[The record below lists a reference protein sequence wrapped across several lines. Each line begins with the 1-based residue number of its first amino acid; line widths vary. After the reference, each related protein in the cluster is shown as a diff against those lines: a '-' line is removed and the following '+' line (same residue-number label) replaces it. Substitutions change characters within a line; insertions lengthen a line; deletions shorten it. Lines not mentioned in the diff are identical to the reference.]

1 MGTFTP
7 TRRAALTVTCFALAA
22 AVTSGS
28 ALAQAAKEAPKEA
41 AKPAVAPSAPPATPA
56 APPVAQQ
63 APVMK
68 QIALTDKQVEGV
80 LASQKEMD
88 AITDKLPQSAQ
99 GKPDPKV
106 QAQLEAVAKKYGFA
120 SYGEYSDVVDNI
132 SLVLSGIDPKTK
144 AFTQPPEALKKQIAA
159 IQADAKMPAK
169 DKKAALDEMNAALTS
184 TPNVQFPDNV
194 ALVSKNYDKLSA
206 ALQEDQ

>member
-1 MGTFTP
+1 MSTFTP
-7 TRRAALTVTCFALAA
+7 TRRATLMATCFVMVAA
-22 AVTSGS
+22 AASGS
-28 ALAQAAKEAPKEA
+28 ALAQAAKDAPRQA
-41 AKPAVAPSAPPATPA
+41 APAATPA
-56 APPVAQQ
+56 APLAAAAQQ
-63 APVMK
+63 PAEMK
-68 QIALTDKQVEGV
+68 QIALSDKQVEGV

-88 AITDKLPQSAQ
+88 AITDKIPQAAQ
-99 GKPDPKV
+99 DKPDPKV
-106 QAQLEAVAKKYGFA
+106 QAQLDAVAKKHGFA

-169 DKKAALDEMNAALTS
+169 DKKAALDEMNAALKS

-194 ALVSKNYDKLSA
+194 AVVTKNYDKLSA

>member
-7 TRRAALTVTCFALAA
+7 TRRAALTVACFALAA
-22 AVTSGS
+22 AATSGG
-28 ALAQAAKEAPKEA
+28 ALAQAAKEAPKQMAPAPA
-41 AKPAVAPSAPPATPA
+41 APA
-56 APPVAQQ
+56 APPAAAQQ
-63 APVMK
+63 APAMK
-68 QIALTDKQVEGV
+68 QIALTEKQVESV

-88 AITDKLPQSAQ
+88 AITDKIPQAAQ
-99 GKPDPKV
+99 NKPDPKV

-120 SYGEYSDVVDNI
+120 NYGEYSDVVDNI
-132 SLVLSGIDPKTK
+132 ALVLSGIDPKTK

-159 IQADAKMPAK
+159 IQADTKMPAK
-169 DKKAALDEMNAALTS
+169 DKKAALEEMNAALTS

-194 ALVSKNYDKLSA
+194 ALVTKNYDKLSA